1 MERPMHLDPRRAY
14 RQTPRPRPGETAFQV
29 VVEQTDLWIVAGRDL
44 SAEIAAFVH
53 GLRCGLKN
61 HILLDPS
68 FAASLTPVDAPDEA
82 PELVRRMARAART
95 CGVGPMAAV
104 AGAIAQA
111 VADRFVS
118 ESPDIL
124 VENGGDIF
132 LHSTVERIVGLLAR
146 PVEGVRL
153 GLRIPADRFPL
164 AVCTSSGRVGHSLSL
179 GRADLV
185 AVLARDGALSDAA
198 ATALANL
205 LSSEK
210 DLEPMLD
217 HARRLARQGITGVF
231 AQVGEAVGAWG
242 DLELVVLEEGGGPD
256 PGP

>member
-1 MERPMHLDPRRAY
+1 MHLDPRRTY
-14 RQTPRPRPGETAFQV
+14 RQTLRPRTGETAFQV
-29 VVEQTDLWIVAGRDL
+29 VVEQTDLWIVARRDL
-44 SAEIAAFVH
+44 AAEISAFVH
-53 GLRCGLKN
+53 EIRTGLKN
-61 HILLDPS
+61 HLLLDPD
-68 FAASLTPVDAPDEA
+68 FAASLVPVDAPDQA
-82 PELVRRMARAART
+82 PDLVRRMARAARA

-111 VADRFVS
+111 VADRFVPL
-118 ESPDIL
+118 SPDIL

-132 LHSTVERIVGLLAR
+132 MHSTTARTVGLLAR

-179 GRADLV
+179 GRADMV

-205 LSSEK
+205 LATER
-210 DLEPMLD
+210 DLEPMLAQ
-217 HARRLARQGITGVF
+217 ARRLFRTGVTGVF
-231 AQVGEAVGAWG
+231 AQVGESVGAVG
-242 DLELVVLEEGGGPD
+242 DLELVALSDERSGD
-256 PGP
+256 PA